1 MENPMTAAPEAEE
14 EPAYDPVDEQ
24 DEPDRWW
31 DGRHYR
37 YEDSAYDDR
46 ARYHYPDRR
55 WGNE

>member
-1 MENPMTAAPEAEE
+1 MTAAPEADE
-14 EPAYDPVDEQ
+14 EPQFDPVDQ
-24 DEPDRWW
+24 DPRDTFW
-31 DGRHYR
+31 DGQHYR